1 LQRETGKERN
11 IKMTADFYKTVVL
24 SAPYGYSYQK
34 AIHNGSG
41 KLNDFEILEVNR
53 KFEDITGLKAN
64 DILKSRFSEIFPKL
78 FPVQFD
84 WKNFF
89 GHVALNGGEAQTEQF
104 SPVSGRWYRLNAR
117 SDEKNHLTA
126 FYFEIDKPA
135 EEKKS
140 IPQKDQKHIDSEFA
154 FCTLDEEG
162 KILQVNDKWTL
173 LFGYNQQ
180 EVKERWVG
188 VFVHPDHLD
197 DFILWFEQLKQS
209 EKEQNKKLKINPG
222 RGDAKELLFRAKRF
236 TDAEQNFSGV
246 EISIEDEIPVT
257 EAGQPHV
264 SELKTETDRYSEA
277 ITGFQEYFDLNDVQR
292 IQDEFS
298 AATGVAII
306 IKDPGGRHITKP
318 SGFTRYCNELVRQTQ
333 KGIEHCHQCES
344 LLNVP
349 GAVSPVIRQCLSG
362 VLLDAGISINIEG
375 NHLGNWLIG
384 QIREDARPEEQV
396 KKYARDIGVDED
408 LLYEAFLEVP
418 VMSKERF
425 IQVCNS
431 LNSLSEKM
439 CSLAQ
444 IPLQKQTGERK
455 EIDPELHQKNLL
467 LQNITDNIFDL
478 IALADEQANYQFV
491 SKSYSLLGYDTDVL
505 TGKNHLAL
513 IHPEDREI
521 AETAINTSRSK
532 SNEPIIGLYRYLCA
546 DGKYITLETGIR
558 FISENGGR
566 KQLLFSSRDLSDK
579 VKAEKALHR
588 SEERYI
594 RLVENS
600 PDILY
605 SFSTIKGRS
614 YHSSKVVNVLGYTPE
629 QLSEDPMLWYNSIHP
644 DDRPLVDRA
653 IANLDKGQPLNI
665 EYRIKTASGKW
676 KWLHDR
682 SIHIYYYYGETH
694 IEGLAMDIT
703 ERKQAEEQLQLT
715 KSSYLGIFNTLTE
728 AIYILDDTNSFIEVN
743 AGAEKMYGYS
753 RDELIGQTP
762 LTVAAPGMN
771 NMDDIFRLMSAVSGN
786 GKTVVFEFWGKRKNG
801 EVFPKEVIVSK
812 GKYFGKDVLLATA
825 RDISDRIEAEKK
837 SNEQNQFV
845 NSLMRAVPVAVFYK
859 DHQGHYLGCND
870 IFSDFVG
877 LKKEEIQGKT
887 VFDLWPPEV
896 AEMYDKK
903 DNELLKSGE
912 YQIYE
917 YVVRDKNGE
926 LIPCIFAKDVFY
938 NSEGQPGGIVGAF
951 LDISERKR
959 FEEELKKA
967 KEQAEENDRLKSAFL
982 ANMSHEIRTPMNGI
996 LGFTSLLKNPLMS
1009 GSNQNEYIEIIE
1021 QSGQRMLNIINDLI
1035 NISKIEAGQME
1046 VINSETNINELLE
1059 YLFTFFLPEAEK
1071 KGIQFFVSSKLPT
1084 PQSVITTDKEKLYAV
1099 LANLIKNAIKFTDKG
1114 SVEFG
1119 YEFQNGFVRFFVKDT
1134 GLGIPKEKQQQ
1145 VFERFVQAKTNG
1157 GGREG
1162 VGLGLSISKA
1172 YVEMLGGSIWL
1183 ESEEGKGSE
1192 FYFTIPDSEN
1202 RNVDRISGKNS
1213 VVAEADNN
1221 RNKLHVLIVEDDN
1234 ISSFLLTKIME
1245 DISVKIYHA
1254 QSGIEAVELFKAHPE
1269 INLILMDIKM
1279 PGMDGYTA
1287 TEKIRELNKDVIIIA
1302 QTAYAQKDD
1311 RKKSMEV
1318 GCNEHI
1324 TKPISSETITD
1335 AVQRLCFDK

>member
-1 LQRETGKERN
+1 
-11 IKMTADFYKTVVL
+11 MTADFYKTVVL

-34 AIHNGSG
+34 AIHNGNG
-41 KLNDFEILEVNR
+41 KLNDFEVLEVNR

-78 FPVQFD
+78 FPGQFD
-84 WKNFF
+84 WKDFF
-89 GHVALNGGEAQTEQF
+89 GSVALNGGEAQTEQF
-104 SPVSGRWYRLNAR
+104 SPVSGRWYRVNVR
-117 SDEKNHLTA
+117 SDEKDHLTA

-135 EEKKS
+135 EEKES
-140 IPQKDQKHIDSEFA
+140 ISQKESKQIESDLA
-154 FCTLDEEG
+154 LCVLDEEG
-162 KILQVNDKWTL
+162 KVLQINDKWTL
-173 LFGYNQQ
+173 LFGYNQP
-180 EVKERWVG
+180 EIKERWIG

-197 DFILWFEQLKQS
+197 DFILWFEQIKQS
-209 EKEQNKKLKINPG
+209 EFEQSKKLKINPLS
-222 RGDAKELLFRAKRF
+222 GDEKELFFHATRL
-236 TDAEQNFSGV
+236 TDTENNFSGV
-246 EISIEDEIPVT
+246 ELTIEDEIAGT
-257 EAGQPHV
+257 EDGQP
-264 SELKTETDRYSEA
+264 
-277 ITGFQEYFDLNDVQR
+277 ITGEPEGVTDQISETTHVFQDFFNLNDIQR
-292 IQDEFS
+292 IQDDFS

-306 IKDPGGRHITKP
+306 IKDPHGRHITKP
-318 SGFTRYCNELVRQTQ
+318 SGFTRFCHELVRQTQ
-333 KGIEHCHQCES
+333 KGMEHCHQCES

-362 VLLDAGISINIEG
+362 VLLDAGISINIG
-375 NHLGNWLIG
+375 GVHLGNWLIG
-384 QIREDARPEEQV
+384 QVREDADAEEQV
-396 KKYARDIGVDED
+396 KKYAQDIGIDET

-418 VMSKERF
+418 VMSKDRF

-431 LNSLSEKM
+431 LNTLSEKM
-439 CSLAQ
+439 ASLAQ
-444 IPLQKQTGERK
+444 IPLQKQESTGERN
-455 EIDPELHQKNLL
+455 EINTELHKKNLL
-467 LQNITDNIFDL
+467 LQHITDNIFDL
-478 IALADEQANYQFV
+478 IALADDQGNYKFV
-491 SKSYSLLGYDTDVL
+491 SKSYSLLGYNTDIL
-505 TGKNHLAL
+505 DGKNHLTL
-513 IHPEDREI
+513 IHPEDREM
-521 AETAINTSRSK
+521 AEAAVNTCK
-532 SNEPIIGLYRYLCA
+532 NKNNDTIIGLYRYLCA
-546 DGKYITLETGIR
+546 DGTYITLETGVR
-558 FISENGGR
+558 FISENGDR

-579 VKAEKALHR
+579 VKAENALHR

-644 DDRPLVDRA
+644 EDRPMVDRA
-653 IANLDKGQPLNI
+653 IANLDKGQPLNL

-703 ERKQAEEQLQLT
+703 DRKQAEEQLQLT

-728 AIYILDDTNSFIEVN
+728 AIYILDEKNTFIEVN

-771 NMDDIFRLMSAVSGN
+771 NMDEIFRLMSEVSGS
-786 GKTVVFEFWGKRKNG
+786 GKTVLFEFWGRRKNG

-825 RDISDRIEAEKK
+825 REITDRIEAEKK

-859 DHQGHYLGCND
+859 DHEGRYLGCNE

-887 VFDLWPPEV
+887 VYDLWPDEV

-903 DNELLKSGE
+903 DNELLKSRQ

-917 YVVRDKNGE
+917 YVVRNKNGE
-926 LIPCIFAKDVFY
+926 LKPCIFAKDVFY
-938 NSEGQPGGIVGAF
+938 NSEGEPCGIVGAF

-1071 KGIQFFVSSKLPT
+1071 KGIQFFVTSPLPT
-1084 PQSVITTDKEKLYAV
+1084 QQSLITTDKEKLYAI

-1119 YEFQNGFVRFFVKDT
+1119 YTVQDQFIRFFVKDT
-1134 GLGIPKEKQQQ
+1134 GLGIPKDKQQQ
-1145 VFERFVQAKTNG
+1145 VFERFIQAKTNG
-1157 GGREG
+1157 SGRDG

-1202 RNVDRISGKNS
+1202 RNLEQLTDQETEDDDEHRNG
-1213 VVAEADNN
+1213 
-1221 RNKLHVLIVEDDN
+1221 NKLHVMIVEDDN

-1254 QSGIEAVELFKAHPE
+1254 QSGDEAVEMFKAHPE

-1287 TEKIRELNKDVIIIA
+1287 TQKIRELNKEVIIIA

-1324 TKPISSETITD
+1324 TKPISSEAITQT
-1335 AVQRLCFDK
+1335 VQRLCFDK